1 MKIHRSYLPVLSD
14 ILDRPWLKA
23 LSHITG
29 GGIVE
34 NTERVINS
42 NQTINIDWDA
52 WEIPEIFKLIM
63 IKGDVPFDD
72 MARTFNLG
80 IGMILIV
87 DKNNISDIDKYL
99 KSIQEPYTIIGK
111 VINK

>member
-1 MKIHRSYLPVLSD
+1 
-14 ILDRPWLKA
+14 
-23 LSHITG
+23 
-29 GGIVE
+29 
-34 NTERVINS
+34 
-42 NQTINIDWDA
+42 
-52 WEIPEIFKLIM
+52 M